1 MHLRLRLSCGPDGS
15 VLIYFKGEIVLE
27 IAILLYDGITA
38 LDAIGPYE
46 VFAATQQCQV
56 KFVAK
61 DKGLIKLDS
70 KMGFLHADYSFS
82 DITSADILIVPGC
95 SPPNFKNPMND
106 ETTLNWT
113 RNIHQTT
120 KWTTSVCN
128 GSLIL
133 SAAGLLKGMKATSH
147 WGSFDILQSLG
158 TIPTDER
165 VVRQN
170 KMVTAAGVSSG
181 IDMALQLVAW
191 EFGDD
196 LSMGV
201 QLILEY
207 DPQPPFNTGSVQKAP
222 QPLVED
228 IKKML
233 HAFSEKEPDL

>member
-106 ETTLNWT
+106 ETTLNWI

>member
-15 VLIYFKGEIVLE
+15 VLICFKGEIVLE

-56 KFVAK
+56 KLVAK
-61 DKGLIKLDS
+61 DKGMIKLDS

-106 ETTLNWT
+106 ETTLNWI

-207 DPQPPFNTGSVQKAP
+207 DPQPPFDTGSVQKAP

-233 HAFSEKEPDL
+233 HAFSERDPDI

>member
-106 ETTLNWT
+106 ETTLNWI

-201 QLILEY
+201 QLILEH
-207 DPQPPFNTGSVQKAP
+207 DPQPPFDTGSVQKAP
-222 QPLVED
+222 KPLVED

-233 HAFSEKEPDL
+233 QAFSEKEPDL

>member
-15 VLIYFKGEIVLE
+15 VLICFKGEIVLE

-56 KFVAK
+56 KFIAK
-61 DKGLIKLDS
+61 DKGMIKLDS

-106 ETTLNWT
+106 ETTLNWI

-207 DPQPPFNTGSVQKAP
+207 DPQPPFDTGSVQKAP

-233 HAFSEKEPDL
+233 HVFSEKEPDL

>member
-1 MHLRLRLSCGPDGS
+1 MHLRLRLSCRPDGS

-46 VFAATQQCQV
+46 VFAATQQCHV

-106 ETTLNWT
+106 ETTLNWI

-207 DPQPPFNTGSVQKAP
+207 DPQPPFDTGSVQKAP
-222 QPLVED
+222 KPLVED

-233 HAFSEKEPDL
+233 QAFSEKEPDL

>member
-15 VLIYFKGEIVLE
+15 VLICFKGEIVLE

-56 KFVAK
+56 KFIAK
-61 DKGLIKLDS
+61 DKGMIKLDS

-106 ETTLNWT
+106 ETTLNWI

-207 DPQPPFNTGSVQKAP
+207 DPQPPFDTGSVQKAP

-233 HAFSEKEPDL
+233 HAFSERDPDM

>member
-15 VLIYFKGEIVLE
+15 VIICFKGEIVLE

-61 DKGLIKLDS
+61 DKGMIKLDS

-106 ETTLNWT
+106 ETTLNWI

-207 DPQPPFNTGSVQKAP
+207 DPQPPFDTGSVQKAP

-233 HAFSEKEPDL
+233 HAFSERDPDI

>member
-15 VLIYFKGEIVLE
+15 VLICFKGEIVLE

-61 DKGLIKLDS
+61 DKGMIKLDS

-106 ETTLNWT
+106 ETTLNWI

-207 DPQPPFNTGSVQKAP
+207 DPQPPFDTGSVQKAP

-233 HAFSEKEPDL
+233 HAFSERDPDI